1 MNLASY
7 VRDIPNFPQQGI
19 LFRDITPLLKD
30 PTIFDYII
38 NSFLDYY
45 STQSIDVVAGIES
58 RGFLFATPLA
68 MQLGKPMI
76 PVRKE
81 GKLPYKTNSARYS
94 LEYGEGVLEIHTDAI
109 DPGQRVLI
117 VDDLLAT
124 GGTIQAT
131 ADLIRNCGGILVGI
145 AVLIELTELNGRDKL
160 RFPDLFSLIKY

>member
-68 MQLGKPMI
+68 LKLEHQLPRRLVLHLGMGE
-76 PVRKE
+76 VRQ
-81 GKLPYKTNSARYS
+81 
-94 LEYGEGVLEIHTDAI
+94 H
-109 DPGQRVLI
+109 
-117 VDDLLAT
+117 
-124 GGTIQAT
+124 
-131 ADLIRNCGGILVGI
+131 LIR
-145 AVLIELTELNGRDKL
+145 
-160 RFPDLFSLIKY
+160 